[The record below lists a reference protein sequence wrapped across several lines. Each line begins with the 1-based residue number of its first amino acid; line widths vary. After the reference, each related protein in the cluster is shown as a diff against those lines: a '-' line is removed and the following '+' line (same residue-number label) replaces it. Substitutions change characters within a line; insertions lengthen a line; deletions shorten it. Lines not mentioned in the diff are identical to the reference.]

1 MKQNRKELLAQFRSI
16 AANPRK
22 AMEDYQKQ
30 TGKGAIGIMPVYSP
44 EELVHATGFLPMGLW
59 GGHRP
64 VSKARVYLPPFAC
77 SIMQQ
82 VMELE
87 CDGVY
92 DDLAAVV
99 FSVPCDTLKCMS
111 QKWKGKSPALV
122 FTHPQNRGLESA
134 NRFLEEEYSILKKKL
149 EEITGVTITNA
160 ALENSIQIYNEN
172 RAVMREF
179 SRLAAE
185 YPQFIS
191 AVDRHAVF
199 KSRQFLEKSRHTAMV
214 QCLIDAVRAEEPKP
228 WDGKRVIVTGILA
241 EPDGLLELFD
251 ELKLAI
257 VADDLAQE
265 SRQIRVDVPEGN
277 EAPLYRLARVWQNM
291 YGCSLATDTKKKH
304 GPMLVDMVR
313 KNEADAVIVAMMKFC
328 DPEEW
333 DYPIYRQQFEEAGI
347 RHLMI
352 EVDQEI
358 TAFGQARTRLQSF
371 AEIL

>member
-1 MKQNRKELLAQFRSI
+1 MQKINTVLKQFRDI

-22 AMEDYQKQ
+22 MMEDYQAE
-30 TGKGAIGIMPVYSP
+30 TGKGAIGIMPLYSP
-44 EELVHATGFLPMGLW
+44 EELVHATGYLPMGLW
-59 GGHRP
+59 GANRP
-64 VSKARVYLPPFAC
+64 VTKARAYLPAFAC

-87 CDGVY
+87 CEGAY

-111 QKWKGKSPALV
+111 QKWKGKSPVLV

-134 NRFLEEEYSILKKKL
+134 NRFLEQEYLILKEKL
-149 EEITGVTITNA
+149 EKITGVQITNA
-160 ALENSIQIYNEN
+160 ALENSIRIYNEN

-179 SRLAAE
+179 SQLAAQ
-185 YPQFIS
+185 YPQLIS

-199 KSRQFLEKSRHTAMV
+199 KSRMFVEKSRHTAMV
-214 QCLIDAVRAEEPKP
+214 RSLIDALKAIEPQP
-228 WDGKRVIVTGILA
+228 WDGRKIILTGILA
-241 EPDGLLELFD
+241 EPDGLLEIFD
-251 ELKLAI
+251 QLKLTVA
-257 VADDLAQE
+257 ADDLAQE

-291 YGCSLATDTKKKH
+291 YGCSLAVDTKKKR
-304 GPMLVDMVR
+304 GPMLVDMVH
-313 KNEADAVIVAMMKFC
+313 KNGADAVVVAMMKFC

-333 DYPIYRQQFEEAGI
+333 DYPIYRQQFEEADI
-347 RHLMI
+347 LHLMI
-352 EVDQEI
+352 EVDQEA
-358 TAFGQARTRLQSF
+358 TAFEQARTRLQSF